1 VPLFYHRYNCI
12 QYLCRLYSNIY
23 AFHFI
28 NIYIAIFIT
37 DTIFFKRWCSPLFKR
52 WCSPHSYNPQESY
65 TPCKKAIPS
74 FSSGIKMIGSYHKL
88 GIWEWTNTYFLY
100 VSLSPLN
107 SPTKGLSMN
116 TLILKNTSCNAL
128 ASSSLCSGQ
137 FSPFMNHQR
146 KPFLINLTISFFKE

>member
-1 VPLFYHRYNCI
+1 MPLC
-12 QYLCRLYSNIY
+12 LYFITDIIAYNIY
-23 AFHFI
+23 VD
-28 NIYIAIFIT
+28 YIAIFMSSI
-37 DTIFFKRWCSPLFKR
+37 SSLFKR

-65 TPCKKAIPS
+65 APCKKAIPS

-146 KPFLINLTISFFKE
+146 KPFLINLTILFFKE